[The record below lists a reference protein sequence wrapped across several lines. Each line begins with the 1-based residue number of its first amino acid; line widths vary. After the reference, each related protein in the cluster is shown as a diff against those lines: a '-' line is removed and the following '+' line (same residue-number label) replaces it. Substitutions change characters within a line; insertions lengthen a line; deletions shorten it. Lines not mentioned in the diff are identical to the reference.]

1 MRVSNSSRYGLP
13 LVAALVLTA
22 ALSLWIARRNR
33 PEISRAEQ
41 DRQVHSLLQNT
52 VKADNTLTYSA
63 ISTVTAMYGDHKVKA
78 RARLVRAPRKLSIT
92 YMDGDSKGLHSGYN
106 EKWFWRQDS
115 DNSPLRAYAEV
126 EYRPYQMAEK
136 RFELT
141 TKNYRGRLLGSETL
155 NGRLAQIVELQR
167 SQLIDGAP
175 GPMKRLWIDQESGLT
190 LRVDSFNYQARKV
203 MTSELSNIDLDPDV
217 KDAFV
222 PPAQM
227 KTAAT
232 MLPWMAS
239 ELGDQIQKVVQ
250 ITRIY
255 PPQLDY
261 VPPGFEFDSVGV
273 HRCNDTGAKYVA
285 ALTRYSDG
293 INVLTVFAMRPDAKL
308 PGTSGSVNGSASAN
322 AKGSGTKDNS
332 KRQSCDFGMGT
343 MVMRKLPAGRLIA
356 VADLPPQTLNRVLDS
371 TRIRF
376 APPGN
381 VASSGAPSNGAAS
394 NGAPSNSSHR

>member
-33 PEISRAEQ
+33 PEVPQDEQ
-41 DRQVHSLLQNT
+41 AQQVHSLLQST

-63 ISTVTAMYGDHKVKA
+63 ISTVTAMYGDHTMKA

-92 YMDGDSKGLHSGYN
+92 YLDGDSKGLHSGYN

-126 EYRPYQMAEK
+126 EYRPYEMAEK
-136 RFELT
+136 RFVLT
-141 TKNYRGRLLGSETL
+141 TKNYRGRILGSETV

-167 SQLIDGAP
+167 HQLIDNAP
-175 GPMKRLWIDQESGLT
+175 GPMKRLWIDRDSGLT
-190 LRVDSFNYQARKV
+190 LRVDSFNYQARRV
-203 MTSELSNIDLDPDV
+203 MTSELSNINLRPNV

-222 PPAQM
+222 PPARMQ
-227 KTAAT
+227 TAAAVT
-232 MLPWMAS
+232 PWMAS
-239 ELGDQIQKVVQ
+239 EMGSQIQKVVQ

-255 PPQLDY
+255 PPQPDY

-273 HRCNDTGAKYVA
+273 HRCNDTNAKFVA

-293 INVLTVFAMRPDAKL
+293 INVLTVFAMRPDVKL
-308 PGTSGSVNGSASAN
+308 PGATGN
-322 AKGSGTKDNS
+322 AKDSSAKGNS

-343 MVMRKLPAGRLIA
+343 MAMRELPEGRLVA
-356 VADLPPQTLNRVLDS
+356 VADLPPQTINRVLDS

-376 APPGN
+376 ASPDKT
-381 VASSGAPSNGAAS
+381 ADSG
-394 NGAPSNSSHR
+394 SHR